1 METGIHV
8 GTKFDKEF
16 GKRVEEMTASI
27 IKIFESGR
35 KNSMD
40 QETIQLGLTI
50 LKNFGTT
57 TAPITVSNCSIMGSS
72 KDDFKKES

>member
-27 IKIFESGR
+27 MKIFESGR

-40 QETIQLGLTI
+40 QETIKLGLTI
-50 LKNFGTT
+50 LKDFGTA
-57 TAPITVSNCSIMGSS
+57 TAPVTIANCSIIGSS
-72 KDDFKKES
+72 KDDFKMKS